1 MRKFDLWKKID
12 ESSQTLFSL
21 EIIKSV
27 QCKTYYYD
35 SDGFIN
41 FKLVGTAILLGGKAQ
56 LSYCVGWHSYPA
68 ASDGT
73 TIPLRG
79 KAQLSYCVVWHSY
92 PAALDDTAILL
103 RGMAQ
108 LSC

>member
-41 FKLVGTAILLGGKAQ
+41 FKLVGTAILLGGE
-56 LSYCVGWHSYPA
+56 G
-68 ASDGT
+68 
-73 TIPLRG
+73 
-79 KAQLSYCVVWHSY
+79 
-92 PAALDDTAILL
+92 TAILL